1 MRNNASALLQ
11 AGEVN
16 ELAAGTGRGEMLR
29 RDFFQRDPLSCAR
42 DLIGC
47 ELNWNSCAG
56 IIVETEAYNAIGDEA
71 CHCFVRPS
79 TRAFVERNRAGAAY
93 VYFNYGVHWMLNV
106 LVKGKENGFVLI
118 RALEPT
124 RGIALM
130 RKRRDVHDVHRLCSG
145 PGKLTQALAL
155 TGRHDEMDLCGNE
168 NHCFCKPAA
177 SIDVVADERIGI
189 RRSADLPWRFT
200 LRDSVH
206 VSRKVRSPR
215 AYSNEAGPQTG
226 KATANLR

>member
-11 AGEVN
+11 AE
-16 ELAAGTGRGEMLR
+16 ELSDRAGQKRLAEMLR
-29 RDFFQRDPLSCAR
+29 RDFFQRDPLSCAH

-71 CHCFVRPS
+71 CHCCVRPS
-79 TRAFVERNRAGAAY
+79 TRAFVQRNHAGAAY

-106 LVKGKENGFVLI
+106 LVKGKENGFVLL

-145 PGKLTQALAL
+145 PGKLTQALAI
-155 TGRHDEMDLCGNE
+155 TGRHDEMDLCGDE
-168 NHCFCKPAA
+168 NYCFRKPAA
-177 SIDVVADERIGI
+177 SIDVAADERIGI
-189 RRSADLPWRFT
+189 RRSAHLPWRFT
-200 LRDSVH
+200 LRDNAH
-206 VSRKVRSPR
+206 VSRKVPSSRARVEGSRRSYR
-215 AYSNEAGPQTG
+215 
-226 KATANLR
+226 

>member
-1 MRNNASALLQ
+1 MRNHPSALLQ
-11 AGEVN
+11 TGKVN
-16 ELAAGTGRGEMLR
+16 QLAAGMERGEMG

-47 ELNWNSCAG
+47 ELIWNSCG
-56 IIVETEAYNAIGDEA
+56 GVIVETEAYNAIGDEA

-79 TRAFVERNRAGAAY
+79 VRAFVELNHAGAAY

-130 RKRRDVHDVHRLCSG
+130 RKRRHIHDVHRLCSG
-145 PGKLTQALAL
+145 PGKLTQALAI
-155 TGRHDEMDLCGNE
+155 TGRQDEMDLCRDAK
-168 NHCFCKPAA
+168 HC
-177 SIDVVADERIGI
+177 V
-189 RRSADLPWRFT
+189 RSADEP
-200 LRDSVH
+200 VG
-206 VSRKVRSPR
+206 VI
-215 AYSNEAGPQTG
+215 A
-226 KATANLR
+226 

>member
-1 MRNNASALLQ
+1 
-11 AGEVN
+11 
-16 ELAAGTGRGEMLR
+16 MLR

-56 IIVETEAYNAIGDEA
+56 LIVETEAYNAIGDEA

-79 TRAFVERNRAGAAY
+79 ARAFVKRNHAGAAY

-145 PGKLTQALAL
+145 PGKLTQALAI
-155 TGRHDEMDLCGNE
+155 TGRHDEMDLCGDE
-168 NHCFCKPAA
+168 NHCFRKPAA

-189 RRSADLPWRFT
+189 RRSAHFPWRFT

-206 VSRKVRSPR
+206 VSRKASSSRAKVEGSRRSYR
-215 AYSNEAGPQTG
+215 
-226 KATANLR
+226 

>member
-1 MRNNASALLQ
+1 
-11 AGEVN
+11 
-16 ELAAGTGRGEMLR
+16 MLG

-56 IIVETEAYNAIGDEA
+56 VIVETEAYNAIGDEA

-79 TRAFVERNRAGAAY
+79 TRAFVERNQAGAAY

-106 LVKGKENGFVLI
+106 LVKGSENGFVLI

-130 RKRRDVHDVHRLCSG
+130 RKRRDVHDLHRLCSG
-145 PGKLTQALAL
+145 PGKLTQALAI
-155 TGRHDEMDLCGNE
+155 TGRHDEMNLCANA
-168 NHCFCKPAA
+168 NYCFRERLEP
-177 SIDVVADERIGI
+177 IEVIADERIGI
-189 RRSADLPWRFT
+189 RRSAHLPWRFT

-206 VSRKVRSPR
+206 VSRKVQSSR
-215 AYSNEAGPQTG
+215 A
-226 KATANLR
+226 

>member
-1 MRNNASALLQ
+1 MRNHASPLLQ
-11 AGEVN
+11 TGKVN
-16 ELAAGTGRGEMLR
+16 QLAVEAGRGEMLG
-29 RDFFQRDPLSCAR
+29 RDFFQRNPLSCAR

-47 ELNWNSCAG
+47 ELIWNSCAG

-79 TRAFVERNRAGAAY
+79 ARAFVERNHAGAAY

-106 LVKGKENGFVLI
+106 MVKGREKGFVLI

-130 RKRRDVHDVHRLCSG
+130 RKRRDVHDIHRLCSG
-145 PGKLTQALAL
+145 PGKLTQALAI
-155 TGRHDEMDLCGNE
+155 TGRHDEMDLCSDE
-168 NHCFCKPAA
+168 NHCFRKAAA

-189 RRSADLPWRFT
+189 RRSAHLSWRFT

-206 VSRKVRSPR
+206 VSRKVRLSR
-215 AYSNEAGPQTG
+215 A
-226 KATANLR
+226 

>member
-1 MRNNASALLQ
+1 MRNHASALLQ
-11 AGEVN
+11 TGRVN
-16 ELAAGTGRGEMLR
+16 QLAVGTGRGEMLG

-47 ELNWNSCAG
+47 ELIWSSCGG

-79 TRAFVERNRAGAAY
+79 VRAFVERNHAGAAY

-106 LVKGKENGFVLI
+106 LVKGRENGFVLI

-145 PGKLTQALAL
+145 PGKLTQALAI
-155 TGRHDEMDLCGNE
+155 TGRHDEMDLCSNE
-168 NHCFCKPAA
+168 NYCFRKPAA

-189 RRSADLPWRFT
+189 RRSAHLPWRFT

-206 VSRKVRSPR
+206 VSRKVRSAR
-215 AYSNEAGPQTG
+215 AQLPAAP
-226 KATANLR
+226 